1 MIILVFAPADSR
13 VFFVKYWNLFNPS
26 FITLFLAGSQGES
39 DQVKWY
45 KRYMKMY
52 RTFHFHFHAFIVY
65 TKASVSLITSY
76 IFNIFKYENI
86 LSHIPILNIQL
97 S

>member
-26 FITLFLAGSQGES
+26 FIILFVKGEA

-52 RTFHFHFHAFIVY
+52 RTFYCQAQVLIPNPEVKV
-65 TKASVSLITSY
+65 KALSLNQKS
-76 IFNIFKYENI
+76 
-86 LSHIPILNIQL
+86 
-97 S
+97 

>member
-1 MIILVFAPADSR
+1 MRILVFAPADSR
-13 VFFVKYWNLFNPS
+13 VFFVKYWNLFNPP
-26 FITLFLAGSQGES
+26 FIILFVKGEA

-76 IFNIFKYENI
+76 IFNIFKFMKTY
-86 LSHIPILNIQL
+86 
-97 S
+97 